1 MVDHWIPRC
10 YREGP
15 GPACVASYLF
25 MHTVSTS
32 DQDDDWTHTAVSL
45 PFRRSKVN
53 LEPKILS
60 LQVHVSALSYISLG
74 KELSVDEKVDF
85 AHSVVGPAMYKFSSG
100 SYYSESE
107 YSLQGNQWGERF
119 WGRETYNQLL
129 KVRENMMIIPFVQS
143 EISRNTDVRMALCC
157 QILKWH

>member
-1 MVDHWIPRC
+1 M
-10 YREGP
+10 
-15 GPACVASYLF
+15 
-25 MHTVSTS
+25 
-32 DQDDDWTHTAVSL
+32 
-45 PFRRSKVN
+45 
-53 LEPKILS
+53 
-60 LQVHVSALSYISLG
+60 HVSALSYISLG

-85 AHSVVGPAMYKFSSG
+85 AHSVVGPAMYQFSLG

-143 EISRNTDVRMALCC
+143 EISRNMCKSGLVRCQNGSLLSNSKMALATKGR
-157 QILKWH
+157 LRTNRADKKVLPR